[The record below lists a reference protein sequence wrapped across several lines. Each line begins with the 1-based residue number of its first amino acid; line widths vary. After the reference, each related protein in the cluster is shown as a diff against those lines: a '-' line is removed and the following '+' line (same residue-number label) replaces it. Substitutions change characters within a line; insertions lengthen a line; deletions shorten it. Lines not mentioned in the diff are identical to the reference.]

1 MGRLLEPSP
10 ANIRAWD
17 GVGQTDPEGTVMGRR
32 GTEVPARSSAALVMG
47 HTSRPC
53 IAPLP
58 PLLKLQSTL
67 NDSLTPKNFKFL
79 HFYTYIMF
87 I

>member
-32 GTEVPARSSAALVMG
+32 GTEVPARLELWDTLRAPVSPLTSTSQNAVYTERLS
-47 HTSRPC
+47 HT
-53 IAPLP
+53 
-58 PLLKLQSTL
+58 Q
-67 NDSLTPKNFKFL
+67 KF
-79 HFYTYIMF
+79 
-87 I
+87 